1 MVHGDKDELV
11 PHESVAKLVQKLSNQ
26 RDIQIDYKLIK
37 GATHFFQDHLDQ
49 VAERVDDYLEALYPS
64 AKTKA
69 KPRVAATR

>member
-1 MVHGDKDELV
+1 MIHGDKDELV

-49 VAERVDDYLEALYPS
+49 VADRVDDYLEALYPT
-64 AKTKA
+64 AKPKA
-69 KPRVAATR
+69 KSRAAAR